1 MQCKFPTSWK
11 FSKIVPLHKK
21 DSILESQNYRP
32 VAILSP
38 LGKILEKI
46 VFEQV
51 YNYFSSNKIFH
62 PNLHGYRHGR
72 STQTA
77 LIQMYD
83 RWVRAAHNGQVTG
96 VVLLDLSAAFDL
108 VDHNLLLE
116 KLKIYGVD
124 TEFCE
129 WISSYLKGRH
139 QAVWLDH
146 CFSPFL
152 PCDIG
157 VPQGSNLG
165 PLFFLIFY
173 NDLPFTLGCDIDA
186 YADDSTMSFSGN
198 NADQI
203 GNILTSNCTRVST
216 WMKENK
222 FKLNAGKTHLLTVG
236 TSIRVNS
243 LPSLVEVEMD
253 SIILEENVERCEALL
268 GVKIEYN
275 LKWQKTLDDLHSK
288 LKKRLAGLFKLR
300 YIVPFAMLKVITQG
314 IFNSVL
320 VYCLPLFGGCDKA
333 DLHSLQVLQSKAAQ
347 IVTRSP
353 PRSVRNPMFDRLD
366 WLSVNQLV
374 AYHSLLQI
382 YKIRSS
388 QEPEYLYEKL
398 GKDNRNGNIIVT
410 NTELTLA
417 KKSFTFRGAQLWN
430 SLPDQIRK
438 NVKIGGFKKACRK
451 WVKESIPRFL
461 D

>member
-1 MQCKFPTSWK
+1 MKISCELIAKPLHHIITLSIMQSKFPTSWK

-21 DSILESQNYRP
+21 DSILESKNYRP

-51 YNYFSSNKIFH
+51 YNYFSANKIFH
-62 PNLHGYRHGR
+62 PNLHGYRHSR

-77 LIQMYD
+77 LLQMYD
-83 RWVRAAHNGQVTG
+83 RWVRAAHSGQVTG

-124 TEFCE
+124 RELCE
-129 WISSYLKGRH
+129 WISSYLNGRH

-152 PCDIG
+152 PCDVG

-186 YADDSTMSFSGN
+186 YADDSTMSFSGKN
-198 NADQI
+198 VDQI
-203 GNILTSNCTRVST
+203 GNVLTNNCTKVST
-216 WMKENK
+216 WMEENK

-236 TSIRVNS
+236 TSTRVNN

-253 SIILEENVERCEALL
+253 SISLEENAERCETLL
-268 GVKIEYN
+268 GVQIEYN
-275 LKWQKTLDDLHSK
+275 LKCQMTLDDLHSK
-288 LKKRLAGLFKLR
+288 
-300 YIVPFAMLKVITQG
+300 
-314 IFNSVL
+314 
-320 VYCLPLFGGCDKA
+320 
-333 DLHSLQVLQSKAAQ
+333 
-347 IVTRSP
+347 
-353 PRSVRNPMFDRLD
+353 
-366 WLSVNQLV
+366 
-374 AYHSLLQI
+374 
-382 YKIRSS
+382 
-388 QEPEYLYEKL
+388 
-398 GKDNRNGNIIVT
+398 
-410 NTELTLA
+410 
-417 KKSFTFRGAQLWN
+417 
-430 SLPDQIRK
+430 
-438 NVKIGGFKKACRK
+438 
-451 WVKESIPRFL
+451 
-461 D
+461 